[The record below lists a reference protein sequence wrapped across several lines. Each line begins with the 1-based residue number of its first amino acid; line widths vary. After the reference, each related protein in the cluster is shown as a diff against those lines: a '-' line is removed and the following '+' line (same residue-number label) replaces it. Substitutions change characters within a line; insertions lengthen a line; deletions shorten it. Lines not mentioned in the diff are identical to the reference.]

1 MKEIEDDMTAFV
13 RYRIEKAEEAFV
25 AAKILYDSCQW
36 NAAVN
41 RLYYAC
47 FYVASAVLLDRHVG
61 AKSHAGVLGMF
72 SEKIVRTGEM
82 CLDDFRVYSKLLGWR
97 TKGDYSDMF
106 DYTKEDLDMVMLPT
120 RRFLDAAEQLVS
132 TIRS

>member
-1 MKEIEDDMTAFV
+1 MNNLEEDMTAFV
-13 RYRIEKAEEAFV
+13 RYRVEKAEEAYT
-25 AAKILYDSCQW
+25 AAKILYDAAQW
-36 NAAVN
+36 NAAIN

-47 FYVASAVLLDRHVG
+47 FYAASAVLLNRQIG

-72 SEKIVRTGEM
+72 SERIVRTGEIS
-82 CLDDFRVYSKLLGWR
+82 LDDFRVYSKLLSWR

-120 RRFLDAAEQLVS
+120 RHFLDKVIPLVK
-132 TIRS
+132 I

>member
-1 MKEIEDDMTAFV
+1 MTALDDDLTAFV
-13 RYRIEKAEEAFV
+13 RYRIEKAEEAYV
-25 AAKILYDSCQW
+25 AAKILYDSSQW

-47 FYVASAVLLDRHVG
+47 FYAASAVLLDRHIG

-72 SEKIVRTGEM
+72 SEKIVRTGEVSV
-82 CLDDFRVYSKLLGWR
+82 DVFRVYSKLLGWR

-106 DYTKEDLDMVMLPT
+106 DYTKEDLDMVMAPT
-120 RRFLDAAEQLVS
+120 RTFLDKVIPLVKL
-132 TIRS
+132 

>member
-1 MKEIEDDMTAFV
+1 MKEVEDDMTAFV

-47 FYVASAVLLDRHVG
+47 FYAASAVLLDHRIG
-61 AKSHAGVLGMF
+61 AKSHAGVLAMF
-72 SEKIVRTGEM
+72 SEKIVRKGEIS
-82 CLDDFRVYSKLLGWR
+82 LDDFRVYSKLLGWR

-106 DYTKEDLDMVMLPT
+106 DYAKEDLDMVMTPT
-120 RRFLDAAEQLVS
+120 RTFLDKVEQLVKLPEA
-132 TIRS
+132 

>member
-1 MKEIEDDMTAFV
+1 MYKNQ
-13 RYRIEKAEEAFV
+13 
-25 AAKILYDSCQW
+25 QW

-47 FYVASAVLLDRHVG
+47 FYAASAVLLYRHIG

-72 SEKIVRTGEM
+72 SENIVRSNEISM
-82 CLDDFRVYSKLLGWR
+82 DVFRVYSKLLGWR

-106 DYTKEDLDMVMLPT
+106 DFTKEDLDMVMEPT
-120 RRFLDAAEQLVS
+120 RTFLDNVIPL
-132 TIRS
+132 IKL

>member
-1 MKEIEDDMTAFV
+1 MTVLDEDMTAFV
-13 RYRIEKAEEAFV
+13 RYRIEKAEEAYK
-25 AAKILYDSCQW
+25 AAYILYKNQQW

-47 FYVASAVLLDRHVG
+47 FYAASAVLLYRHIG

-72 SEKIVRTGEM
+72 SENIVRSNEISM
-82 CLDDFRVYSKLLGWR
+82 DVFRVYSKLLGWR

-106 DYTKEDLDMVMLPT
+106 DFTKEDLDMVMEPT
-120 RRFLDAAEQLVS
+120 RTFLDNVIPL
-132 TIRS
+132 IKL